1 MNVLYAFNARDP
13 ISGTPL
19 VGLKRTAIDVLANMF
34 VSLVG
39 SDAVEINSTTTRIY
53 ATAHAAQ
60 KGDVIEFT
68 SGALTG
74 VQVPV
79 INVGTDYIDL
89 LYATTVAP
97 SAADTFDILKYTTP
111 RLDPSGAIPVVSV
124 APGAGTT
131 VTESR
136 FHDTAVVNINDNAG
150 AYVEV
155 ETAAAL
161 IANTTKIHI
170 TNTLGEPL
178 SFKKAANAGAAAAST
193 DGFNTNRG
201 EGPLTLDYIMSTGDR
216 LWVRSLT
223 STPVTSGEIVIN
235 FMG

>member
-1 MNVLYAFNARDP
+1 MNVLYAFNVKDP

-19 VGLKRTAIDVLANMF
+19 AGSKRTALDVLANMF
-34 VSLVG
+34 VSLIS
-39 SDAVEINSTTTRIY
+39 SDAVEAGTTTTRIY
-53 ATAHAAQ
+53 ATAHTVV

-68 SGALTG
+68 SGALSG
-74 VQVPV
+74 MQFPV
-79 INVGTDYIDL
+79 LSTQTDYFDL
-89 LYATTVAP
+89 LFPTPVAA
-97 SAADTFDILKYTTP
+97 SVADTFDILRYTTP
-111 RLDPSGAIPVVSV
+111 RLTAGGSIPV
-124 APGAGTT
+124 AAGAGLT

-136 FHDTAVVNINDNAG
+136 FHDTAVDNINDNAG

-161 IANTTKIHI
+161 IANTTKIQI

-201 EGPLTLDYIMSTGDR
+201 EGPLTLDYIMSIGDR

>member
-1 MNVLYAFNARDP
+1 MNVLFAPNFGDP

-19 VGLKRTAIDVLANMF
+19 AGPKRSALDVLANMF
-34 VSLVG
+34 VLLV
-39 SDAVEINSTTTRIY
+39 SADAVEANSTTTRIY
-53 ATAHAAQ
+53 ATAHAVR
-60 KGDVIEFT
+60 KGDLIEFT

-74 VQVPV
+74 IQLGVKSVQ
-79 INVGTDYIDL
+79 TDYFDL
-89 LYATTVAP
+89 IGPTSVAP
-97 SAADTFDILKYTTP
+97 SVADTFDILRYTIP
-111 RLDPSGAIPVVSV
+111 RLDPSGAIPVVPT

-136 FHDTAVVNINDNAG
+136 FHDTAVDNINDNAG

-161 IANTTKIHI
+161 IADTTKIHI

-201 EGPLTLDYIMSTGDR
+201 EGPLTLDYIMSIGDR